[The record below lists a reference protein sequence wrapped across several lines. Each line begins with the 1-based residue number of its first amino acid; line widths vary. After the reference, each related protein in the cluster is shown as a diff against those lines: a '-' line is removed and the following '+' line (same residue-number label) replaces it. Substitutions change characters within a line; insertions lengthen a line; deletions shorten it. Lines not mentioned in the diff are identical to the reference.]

1 MQVSAACRL
10 PHAPTDRP
18 APHAH
23 PCPAPAGVDFVLKA
37 MGFTHDTLALLQHR
51 GWDALLQARRQAR
64 RAPLRLPWPWSKGL
78 TGSQGSLTAASG
90 QQPAVAPAETGSAG
104 LEDHVALAGEAGALG
119 DKRQA
124 QQELAAVAVI
134 GEPGTGAT
142 APASEVPSE
151 QTASAVPVQ
160 QRGSLYQP
168 RPQEQHA
175 HQPRPPEQRRLA
187 SRPSTMHRL
196 LHRASMLSSG
206 RSVPPDLGPC
216 PSARGPLSIAGAAT
230 PLDALVEVGGSN
242 RRSDGTCL

>member
-1 MQVSAACRL
+1 M
-10 PHAPTDRP
+10 
-18 APHAH
+18 
-23 PCPAPAGVDFVLKA
+23 DFVLKA

-64 RAPLRLPWPWSKGL
+64 RAPLRLPWPWSKGP

-90 QQPAVAPAETGSAG
+90 QQPAVAPVETGSAG
-104 LEDHVALAGEAGALG
+104 LENHVASAREAGALG
-119 DKRQA
+119 DKQRA
-124 QQELAAVAVI
+124 QQALAAVAVI

-142 APASEVPSE
+142 VAATEEPSE

-160 QRGSLYQP
+160 QQGSLYPP

-175 HQPRPPEQRRLA
+175 HQPRPEQRRLA

-230 PLDALVEVGGSN
+230 PLDALVVEVGGYQP
-242 RRSDGTCL
+242 LI